1 MKLIAET
8 AWHHEGDIDFL
19 VDLAEKIKLSKADI
33 AKFHLLLDLDEYID
47 KSHKLYEGYNKWK
60 ISKENWEKVL
70 NIFKPE
76 ELMLLCNDTKAI
88 EFACTFNPKII
99 ELHAVCM
106 TDLNLLDYL
115 KANKPKN
122 TKIALGISGNTIEEI
137 DFALNY
143 LNTNDIILM
152 YGFQNYPTKFEEIN
166 FNRLKKIMQFYPN
179 LEFGYADHCGY
190 NEDFNELITLTG
202 ASLGVNYIEKHVTSQ
217 FGIAR
222 LDYEATIN
230 FEMLDNLH
238 NKMEIISKSLGS
250 GSLNLSEGEKNY
262 SRVGIL
268 KKAPILKQ
276 DISKD
281 DILTKELLEYKRIKT
296 DLNYSPF
303 EIINK
308 FGMKFNKNLSKGDLV
323 LVSDLKKE

>member
-1 MKLIAET
+1 MELIAET
-8 AWHHEGDIDFL
+8 AWHHEGDMDFL
-19 VDLAEKIKLSKADI
+19 LDLAKKIKLSKANI

-47 KSHKLYEGYNKWK
+47 KSHKLYDGYNKWK

-88 EFACTFNPKII
+88 EFACTYNPKII

-106 TDLNLLDYL
+106 TDLNLLDCL
-115 KANKPKN
+115 KVNKPKN

-217 FGIAR
+217 FGISR
-222 LDYEATIN
+222 LDYEATIS
-230 FEMLDNLH
+230 FEMLDNLY
-238 NKMEIISKSLGS
+238 NKLEIISKSLGN
-250 GSLNLSEGEKNY
+250 GSLTLSEGEKNY
-262 SRVGIL
+262 SRLGIL

-276 DISKD
+276 DIFEND
-281 DILTKELLEYKRIKT
+281 VLTKELLDYKRIKT

-303 EIINK
+303 EIISK
-308 FGMKFNKNLSKGDLV
+308 FGMRFNKNLSKGDLIT
-323 LVSDLKKE
+323 VSDLKKE